1 MPSLSVIVRAIF
13 QLSVL
18 LALPGGLWA
27 AFEMY
32 GLTLFRPQM
41 LFFSIVH
48 TMPLMVTAVLLSVPT
63 GAAWLAQAALALV
76 FKAYRTRLGLPRRPL
91 VIFVVFI
98 VAHAAALA
106 GYDTWAWIALL
117 RIPLCLLGLALT
129 GLAVR
134 EAWRWLGPG
143 SSGRRVAAAASDA

>member
-1 MPSLSVIVRAIF
+1 MPSLSVLLRAIF

-48 TMPLMVTAVLLSVPT
+48 TMPLLVWAVLLSVPL
-63 GAAWLAQAALALV
+63 GAAWLVQSAIALV
-76 FKAYRTRLGLPRRPL
+76 FQAYRTRLGLPRRPL

-98 VAHAAALA
+98 VAHAALLV
-106 GYDTWAWIALL
+106 GYDYWAWIAVL
-117 RIPLCLLGLALT
+117 RIPLCLLGLGLT
-129 GLAVR
+129 GLAVC
-134 EAWRWLGPG
+134 EGWRWLGFG
-143 SSGRRVAAAASDA
+143 SSSRRVPAA